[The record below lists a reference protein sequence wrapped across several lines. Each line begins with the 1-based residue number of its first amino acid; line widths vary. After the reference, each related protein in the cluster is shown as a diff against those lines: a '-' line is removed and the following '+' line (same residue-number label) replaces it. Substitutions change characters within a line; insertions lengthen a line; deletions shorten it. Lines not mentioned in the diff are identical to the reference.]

1 MKRRAIAVVVLL
13 LLATAAY
20 AAWRLLGDE
29 EPEGVLVASGTV
41 EATDARLGF
50 QVPGRLAE
58 VAVREG
64 DEVTAG
70 TVLARLDSATAA
82 ARRDQAA
89 AQVDAARAQLD
100 DLLAGART
108 QEVAEARA
116 AAAAARDRL
125 ADARRDVERTRFLHE
140 GGATPREALDK
151 AELAAS
157 QAESQLE
164 QATERL
170 SLVEAGPRPERVAAQ
185 RAGVAQA
192 EAALSAAETALGDL
206 ELTAPFGG
214 VVTVRHREP
223 GEVVGA
229 GQPVLT
235 LLDLDDRWVRIYVP
249 EDRIGAVSLG
259 APAAITIDTYPDR
272 RFEGEV
278 RFIASEAEFTPK
290 TVQTPEERVRLVYA
304 VEVRVTGD
312 AEGVLK
318 PGMPADVTLDLPE
331 AR

>member
-1 MKRRAIAVVVLL
+1 MKRRVIAVAVVLL
-13 LLATAAY
+13 LLAAGY
-20 AAWRLLGDE
+20 GAWALLRDD

-50 QVPGRLAE
+50 QAPGRLAE

-64 DEVTAG
+64 DEVAAG
-70 TVLARLDSATAA
+70 TVLARLDSASAR

-89 AQVDAARAQLD
+89 AQVEAARAQLA
-100 DLLAGART
+100 DLLAGARS
-108 QEVAEARA
+108 QEIAEARA

-140 GGATPREALDK
+140 GGAAPREALDK

-157 QAESQLE
+157 QAQSQLT
-164 QATERL
+164 QAEERL
-170 SLVEAGPRPERVAAQ
+170 ELLEAGPRRERVEARRAA
-185 RAGVAQA
+185 VSQA
-192 EAALSAAETALGDL
+192 EAALSAAETALADL
-206 ELTAPFGG
+206 ELAAPLDG

-223 GEVVGA
+223 GEVVAA

-235 LLDLDDRWVRIYVP
+235 LLDLENRWVRIYVP

-259 APAAITIDTYPDR
+259 APAAITVDTYPDR
-272 RFEGEV
+272 RFDGAV

-304 VEVRVTGD
+304 VEVRVTAD
-312 AEGVLK
+312 EERVLK
-318 PGMPADVTLDLPE
+318 PGMPADVTLE
-331 AR
+331 VR